1 MINLPQRLVT
11 DYYFLQ
17 AKEKTAKSR
26 TSSILRLQRLL
37 SPHLPTRCQEALD
50 LGAGQGELVQALIR
64 LGCTQVKGI
73 EQSPSQVSAA
83 LRHGFLGIV
92 QSDALTYL
100 TQQPDASYDLIT
112 CFDVFEHLSISDCES
127 WFREIFRTLRPGGR
141 LIGHVPN
148 GLNPFVGSVYLADL
162 THVWC
167 PVPESIRVFCR
178 ASGFVWHGAFDN
190 VGASRGVPGLLRTF
204 SWQFLRYI
212 YATFTTLETGA
223 NGFCL
228 PWSRTFLFVA
238 ERPGS

>member
-1 MINLPQRLVT
+1 MNNFPERLAT

-17 AKEKTAKSR
+17 AKEKTTKSR
-26 TSSILRLQRLL
+26 TSSILRLQCLL
-37 SPHLPTRCQEALD
+37 FPHLPTRCLEALD
-50 LGAGQGELVQALIR
+50 LGAGQGELVQALVR

-73 EQSPSQVSAA
+73 DQSPSQVSAA
-83 LRHGFLGIV
+83 LSHGCHGVV

-100 TQQPDASYDLIT
+100 THQPDASYDLIT

-178 ASGFVWHGAFDN
+178 ASGFLWHGAFDN
-190 VGASRGVPGLLRTF
+190 VGASRGVPGLLRTLC
-204 SWQFLRYI
+204 WQILRSI
-212 YATFTTLETGA
+212 YATSTTLETGV

-238 ERPGS
+238 ERPSA

>member
-1 MINLPQRLVT
+1 MINFPERLT
-11 DYYFLQ
+11 SDYYFLQ
-17 AKEKTAKSR
+17 AKQKTLQSR
-26 TSSILRLQRLL
+26 HASISRLQRLL
-37 SPHLPTRCQEALD
+37 YPHLPARCLEALD
-50 LGAGQGELVQALIR
+50 LGAGQGELVHALTR
-64 LGCTQVKGI
+64 LGCTQVIGV

-83 LRHGFLGIV
+83 LRHGSHGVV
-92 QSDALTYL
+92 QCDALSYL
-100 TQQPDASYDLIT
+100 TQQPDASHDLIT
-112 CFDVFEHLSISDCES
+112 CFDVLEHLSISECER
-127 WFREIFRTLRPGGR
+127 WFREIFRILRPGGR

-190 VGASRGVPGLLRTF
+190 IGASQGFSGFLRTF
-204 SWQFLRYI
+204 CWQFSRLI

-238 ERPGS
+238 ERPSS